1 MRKFFTITI
10 QSIEPLRIL
19 VMEAEHESVSV
30 ENQVVTPQLLQSLL
44 PDIRFK
50 GTRIDFIRILY
61 SLCSLDLFVD
71 KNGCRVP
78 DCLVFQVFG
87 QLLGMDLSR
96 YCNDL
101 NRTKQESTNMDTQT
115 AIFRR
120 MEEVFKERM
129 EICD

>member
-1 MRKFFTITI
+1 MRKFFNITV
-10 QSIEPLRIL
+10 QSVEPLRIL
-19 VMEAEHESVSV
+19 VMEVENESVTV
-30 ENQVVTPQLLQSLL
+30 EGQELSSQVLQSLL

-71 KNGCRVP
+71 KNDCRVS
-78 DCLVFQVFG
+78 DCLVFQTLG
-87 QLLGMDLSR
+87 QLFGMDLSR

-115 AIFRR
+115 AIFRQ
-120 MEEVFKERM
+120 MEEAFRKRM
-129 EICD
+129 EIL

>member
-1 MRKFFTITI
+1 MKKIFDITVNAV
-10 QSIEPLRIL
+10 SPLRIL
-19 VMEAEHESVSV
+19 VVETENNSVVV
-30 ENQVVTPQLLQSLL
+30 EKQELSPEVLQSLL
-44 PDIRFK
+44 PEIRFK

-78 DCLVFQVFG
+78 DCLVFQTLG
-87 QLLGMDLSR
+87 QLFGMDLSR

-115 AIFRR
+115 AIFRQ
-120 MEEVFKERM
+120 MEEAFRKRM
-129 EICD
+129 EIL

>member
-1 MRKFFTITI
+1 MKKIFDITVNAV
-10 QSIEPLRIL
+10 SPLRIL
-19 VMEAEHESVSV
+19 VVETENNSVVV
-30 ENQVVTPQLLQSLL
+30 EKQELSSQVLQSLL

-71 KNGCRVP
+71 KNDCRVS
-78 DCLVFQVFG
+78 DCLVFQTLG
-87 QLLGMDLSR
+87 QLFGMDLSR

-115 AIFRR
+115 AIFRQ
-120 MEEVFKERM
+120 MEEAFRKRM
-129 EICD
+129 EIL

>member
-1 MRKFFTITI
+1 MKKIFDITVNAV
-10 QSIEPLRIL
+10 SPLRIL
-19 VMEAEHESVSV
+19 VVETENNSVVV
-30 ENQVVTPQLLQSLL
+30 EKQELSSQVLQSLL

-71 KNGCRVP
+71 KNACRVP
-78 DCLVFQVFG
+78 DCLVFQTLG
-87 QLLGMDLSR
+87 QLFGMDLSR

-115 AIFRR
+115 AIFRQ
-120 MEEVFKERM
+120 MEEAFRKRM
-129 EICD
+129 EIL